1 MLGQDPD
8 SEGPPP
14 AVGEPLQQ
22 QCVCPSAE
30 TQFQDHSQKHGYV
43 PCSGLWSAPEKGAG
57 FQLPLIRECQ
67 KSVIRMRR
75 RKREKSREA
84 GTGVGR
90 H

>member
-8 SEGPPP
+8 SEGSPP

-43 PCSGLWSAPEKGAG
+43 PCSGLWSA
-57 FQLPLIRECQ
+57 LTRECQ

-75 RKREKSREA
+75 RRREKGREA
-84 GTGVGR
+84 GRRVGR
-90 H
+90 P